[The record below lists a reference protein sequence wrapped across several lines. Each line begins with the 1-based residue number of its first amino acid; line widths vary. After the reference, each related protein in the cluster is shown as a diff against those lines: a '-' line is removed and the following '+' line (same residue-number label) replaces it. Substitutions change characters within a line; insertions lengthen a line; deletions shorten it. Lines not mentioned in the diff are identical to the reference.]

1 MQKKVHV
8 YKEHLIVSLL
18 LFLSSTTHTHL
29 RAFTLLCYF
38 LLVAFCVCVC
48 VCLCVYIHSN
58 ITSNIHPI
66 SIPTPDIIMPHSV
79 HGENHNGQI
88 IAEKAKQDADMSSY
102 AGGSGDAQLVA
113 NKVKG

>member
-1 MQKKVHV
+1 M
-8 YKEHLIVSLL
+8 
-18 LFLSSTTHTHL
+18 
-29 RAFTLLCYF
+29 
-38 LLVAFCVCVC
+38 CVCVC
-48 VCLCVYIHSN
+48 VCVCVLCLCVYIHSN